1 MGLPRVLHAA
11 LIAEGKQIM
20 KKAAA
25 LALLAA
31 LVAVN
36 VSAAEAAGW
45 RARGYGVLSCP
56 ALAWPDC
63 LLGLQEPALCAAAC
77 RAGALLFRVLSDQ
90 PREHAYVLTRLSR
103 CCPGCPNGSRPP
115 SSRPSEALL
124 RDRTNAYGASIRFAL
139 PAQASLRREA
149 EAQSGALGCQS
160 VGIRDTAICG
170 ISARCET
177 RQTLMAPFWE
187 PIRKLQCP

>member
-45 RARGYGVLSCP
+45 RARGYGAYHAPHWHGRTVYSVYRSPRFVPPPP
-56 ALAWPDC
+56 AP
-63 LLGLQEPALCAAAC
+63 EFFFFEFFPTN
-77 RAGALLFRVLSDQ
+77 RVNT
-90 PREHAYVLTRLSR
+90 HMY
-103 CCPGCPNGSRPP
+103 
-115 SSRPSEALL
+115 
-124 RDRTNAYGASIRFAL
+124 
-139 PAQASLRREA
+139 
-149 EAQSGALGCQS
+149 
-160 VGIRDTAICG
+160 
-170 ISARCET
+170 
-177 RQTLMAPFWE
+177 
-187 PIRKLQCP
+187 